1 MRARVGAR
9 VAAAAPA
16 MMGES
21 LCCTHCPIQSTRAR
35 LSRPTSG
42 YPHAAA
48 TAAVAVVVAAAA
60 ALVARSEASW
70 LAAAALRA
78 PLLTLRG
85 QTWCRFTL
93 SRAGGGALP
102 ADTGEQKKKRR
113 RRERRGRGTS
123 SERVTLLRIDVL
135 VSSVSRTTLPNG
147 TRWFITT
154 RNLSGVTSPLACL
167 YCLSPNTTL
176 GQDRA

>member
-16 MMGES
+16 MMGEL

-85 QTWCRFTL
+85 QTWCRFTPV
-93 SRAGGGALP
+93 AGGWGHFQR
-102 ADTGEQKKKRR
+102 TQRC
-113 RRERRGRGTS
+113 ERRGRGTS
-123 SERVTLLRIDVL
+123 SGRVTLLRIDVL

-147 TRWFITT
+147 TRWTFVTT

-167 YCLSPNTTL
+167 PCLSPNTTL
-176 GQDRA
+176 GHDRA